1 MAKPK
6 SPQLSLETEILAP
19 GPRLSKPARAPVSRP
34 NGSRPAVAAPS
45 SKPAEPAP
53 LKPAEPAAAPA
64 ASEPARVAELVNGRD
79 GCWKRLTTGE
89 NVPLSETEWRLE
101 LSRLIAGKP
110 APEGA
115 AARPARGERP

>member
-6 SPQLSLETEILAP
+6 SHQLSLETLALE
-19 GPRLSKPARAPVSRP
+19 PRLSKPARAPASRP
-34 NGSRPAVAAPS
+34 SGSRPAVAAPS
-45 SKPAEPAP
+45 S
-53 LKPAEPAAAPA
+53 KPAEPAAAPA

-110 APEGA
+110 A
-115 AARPARGERP
+115 RGERP